1 MYRNIISL
9 TSVLA
14 LFVGVTGYPNAI
26 HAHEGDKLCNVL
38 LDGDG
43 EPVKESDN
51 DVVDHSNSHACA
63 ATDDDKNVAEA
74 EAEAEV
80 EKAPEPVVAVV
91 QEPVTLEPMTVYF
104 DTGEDQLSA
113 GAGKQVQAFAEQ
125 LFETNPKSI
134 KVVGHTDTSGSADLN
149 AKLSKARAAS
159 VIASLVEAG
168 VSSDV
173 IDQDASGEGSLA
185 VATPDGTR
193 EANNRR
199 VVITPEY

>member
-14 LFVGVTGYPNAI
+14 LFVGVTGYPNVI

-43 EPVKESDN
+43 EPVKESDS

-63 ATDDDKNVAEA
+63 ATDDDKNAA
-74 EAEAEV
+74 KAEV
-80 EKAPEPVVAVV
+80 EVEVEKTPEPVVAVV

-134 KVVGHTDTSGSADLN
+134 KVVGHTDTSGPADLN
-149 AKLSKARAAS
+149 AKLSEARAGS

-168 VSSDV
+168 VSSDI
-173 IDQDASGEGSLA
+173 IDQEATGEGSLA

-199 VVITPEY
+199 VVITPVY